1 MFEKEAEEWAIDY
14 VCKDCSRYKECKS
27 KEHCTCKDCSKEKWQ
42 NGAEFGYNKAKEE
55 IEKLRELV
63 SDCLFYCDHIDP
75 YYNECLTEDNIFERA
90 KKLGIDEE

>member
-1 MFEKEAEEWAIDY
+1 MFEKEAIRSFDELDDRGVGDDWSIEESYINGF
-14 VCKDCSRYKECKS
+14 SI
-27 KEHCTCKDCSKEKWQ
+27 
-42 NGAEFGYNKAKEE
+42 GAEFGYNKSKEE